1 MISQAELDR
10 FFERLVTTVQTQG
23 GVCAITSGMACVQYG
38 VASATKDCGLL
49 CSADSAGQL
58 LNVLRVTSLY
68 GVGCAYRGH
77 LTPPLD
83 PRWLRGGWT
92 SHFQI
97 GYDAALR
104 GLE

>member
-38 VASATKDCGLL
+38 VASATKDCDLL
-49 CSADSAGQL
+49 CWADSAGQL

-68 GVGCAYRGH
+68 AGGLLAAGA
-77 LTPPLD
+77 LD
-83 PRWLRGGWT
+83 WLP
-92 SHFQI
+92 
-97 GYDAALR
+97 DATQNFV